1 LSEIEAK
8 VEVPVETAEA
18 AVEQVA
24 EAAVEQV
31 AEAAV
36 EHKINQRP
44 KKKVQKNGGLL
55 IFTVVIIIQLST

>member
-8 VEVPVETAEA
+8 VEVPVET
-18 AVEQVA
+18 A